1 MTRLPK
7 ILAVPLIALTLFFP
21 KFVTARYIVRPLDQ
35 AVFHNN
41 QGVSYLN
48 IADPEK
54 ALFEFKT
61 ATEISPE
68 YTEAWNNMGITYMY
82 LKKYDQARDALLRA
96 IKIDD
101 DYPAPYNHMAS
112 LYYTQNDYSQALQWA
127 DKAIKKDKKFADAY
141 YNKGVILRE
150 LARKSGNKSY
160 YTEGEQAFRLAT
172 EANSRHY
179 LANLELGNM
188 YKAQGKLEEAIIRYK
203 VALEIQPSAAD
214 AWKELGALYMQK
226 GDNNRAQFA
235 FNKAMQAN
243 PAATSSHLDMGLYYV
258 QEKNYV
264 LAEKE
269 LALARQSDP
278 NNPKI
283 MFNLAYAKFSQAED
297 VRGRNGLDAALP
309 LYRQSIDYYQSLLHA
324 VPNYADAAYNLGY
337 AYLRMGDLTSAS
349 EWYQKTLTIDANY
362 ARALFG
368 LGAIQLQSGNS
379 ASAVEYLCRFTK
391 VAPADL
397 QTSIDAAQKIIAQN
411 GKCK

>member
-1 MTRLPK
+1 VIRIFQ
-7 ILAVPLIALTLFFP
+7 ILAVPFFALTLFFP
-21 KFVTARYIVRPLDQ
+21 TLVTARYIVRPLDQ

-48 IADPEK
+48 IGDPEK

-82 LKKYDQARDALLRA
+82 LKKYDQAKDALLRA
-96 IKIDD
+96 IKVDD

-112 LYYTQNDYSQALQWA
+112 LYYTQGDYSQALQWA

-141 YNKGVILRE
+141 YNKGITLRE
-150 LARKSGNKSY
+150 LARTTGNQKY

-188 YKAQGKLEEAIIRYK
+188 YKAQGKLDEAIIRYK
-203 VALEIQPSAAD
+203 VALEIQPSAAN

-243 PAATSSHLDMGLYYV
+243 PTATSSHLDMGLYYI

-269 LALARQSDP
+269 LALARQADP

-283 MFNLAYAKFSQAED
+283 LFNLAYAKFSQAED
-297 VRGRNGLDAALP
+297 VRARSGLDAALP
-309 LYRQSIDYYQSLLHA
+309 LYRQAIGNYQSLLQT

-337 AYLRMGDLTSAS
+337 AYMRMGDTTSAS
-349 EWYQKTLTIDANY
+349 EWYQKTLAIDANY
-362 ARALFG
+362 PRALFG
-368 LGAIQLQSGNS
+368 LGAILLQNGN
-379 ASAVEYLCRFTK
+379 APSAVEYLCRFTK
-391 VAPADL
+391 VAPQDL
-397 QTSIDAAQKIIAQN
+397 QASVDAAKNIIAQN